1 MHLPNQSKPA
11 VRDARR
17 RPWRSVNAGRPGLLP
32 QQEDEAFEVDEGD
45 ESAEATDGDE
55 SSG

>member
-17 RPWRSVNAGRPGLLP
+17 RPWPSVTAGGAGILP
-32 QQEDEAFEVDEGD
+32 RQEAEDYEVDEGD
-45 ESAEATDGDE
+45 ESSEAAYGDE
-55 SSG
+55 SSE